1 MIEQLEYRRETVD
14 SIFGK
19 YKDTVFRLA
28 YAYTKNRADA
38 DDVFQEV
45 FLRYFK
51 ANPEFKDYNHEKAWF
66 IRVTINCS
74 KKLLTSSWFK
84 RVVPIDEN
92 IRFDLE
98 EKSKMFYAVMTLPK
112 KYSVVVHLYYYED
125 YSIKEI
131 SGITGIKETTI
142 QSQLMRGRNM
152 LKEILEGEDRNE

>member
-1 MIEQLEYRRETVD
+1 MVEQLEYKRKDVD
-14 SIFGK
+14 RIFDK

-51 ANPEFKDYNHEKAWF
+51 ANPEFKDHNHEKAWF
-66 IRVTINCS
+66 LRVTINCS

-84 RVVPIDEN
+84 RTVPMDEN
-92 IRFDLE
+92 ISFNLE
-98 EKSKMFYAVMTLPK
+98 EKSKMFYAVMALPK

-131 SGITGIKETTI
+131 SDITGLKETTI

-152 LKEILEGEDRNE
+152 LKEALKGEDENE